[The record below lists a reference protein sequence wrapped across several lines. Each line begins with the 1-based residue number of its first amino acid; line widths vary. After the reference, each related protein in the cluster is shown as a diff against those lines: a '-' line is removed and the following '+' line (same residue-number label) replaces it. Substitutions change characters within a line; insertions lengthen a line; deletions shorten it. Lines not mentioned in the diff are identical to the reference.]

1 MSQESTTAIQEEV
14 VLGARPEQTSGAY
27 FPQPDGERDGYVTA
41 HAVQTIAADANSLY
55 KMWRDVSFLPRWQE
69 HVVSVTPMDER
80 LSHWVMGNPEEANG
94 ARVEFDSEIFE
105 DVPGQRISWRSIT
118 PEVKQTGTVTFEPA
132 HSGRGTLT
140 TLVQTVKVPMG
151 SLGNALAGVAKRS
164 PRQTVI
170 ENLRHFKQLAEA
182 GEIPSVKGQPHG
194 PRGLSG
200 GFKEWLYGETNPTPP
215 GTSEAAS

>member
-1 MSQESTTAIQEEV
+1 MSQESSTVQEEV
-14 VLGARPEQTSGAY
+14 VLGAKSEQTSGIY
-27 FPQPDGERDGYVTA
+27 SPLPDGEQDGYVTA
-41 HAVQTIAADANSLY
+41 HAVQTIAADAGSLY
-55 KMWRDVSFLPRWQE
+55 RMWRDVSFLPRWQE
-69 HVVSVTPMDER
+69 HVVSVTPLDEHR
-80 LSHWVMGNPEEANG
+80 SHWVMGNPEEENG

-118 PEVKQTGTVTFEPA
+118 PEVKQAGSVSFEA
-132 HSGRGTLT
+132 AQSGRGTRA
-140 TLVQTVKVPMG
+140 TLVQTVKVPGG
-151 SLGNALAGVAKRS
+151 SLGNAIAAVAKRS

-215 GTSEAAS
+215 GTSEDAS